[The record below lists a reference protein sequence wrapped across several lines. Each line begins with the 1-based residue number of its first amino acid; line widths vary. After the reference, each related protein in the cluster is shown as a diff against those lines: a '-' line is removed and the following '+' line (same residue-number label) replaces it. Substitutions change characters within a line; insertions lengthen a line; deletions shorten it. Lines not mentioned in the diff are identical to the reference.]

1 MAYWILMLCLFKRT
15 FLKQLPYRLK
25 TALLTTDMARRK
37 PEGLNNVPAAIFFCV
52 VFCLLIVNCLKLWL
66 LFCRCDITIA
76 TREGSRDALRQR
88 CFLRV
93 SKICWVVH
101 VLLGCVVCAFIIVPL
116 EQINLL
122 PWISFSSPSLE
133 SVDETDDISVEHIR
147 ELTVRARGKIERCCC
162 YMYEGESAGWLS
174 RRDQGHPNCM
184 GVAYSLI
191 LDSMVKTRLRFRIN
205 VERRNAQGTR
215 NNAVETHAGKKRTK
229 ETREKH

>member
-1 MAYWILMLCLFKRT
+1 MHLRNSRVSLTNIAYFLPSLRIDDSGQTMAYWILMLCLFKRT

-25 TALLTTDMARRK
+25 TALLTTDMATRK
-37 PEGLNNVPAAIFFCV
+37 PEGLNKVPAAIFFCV

-76 TREGSRDALRQR
+76 TRESSRDALRQR

-101 VLLGCVVCAFIIVPL
+101 VLLGCVICAFIIVPL

-133 SVDETDDISVEHIR
+133 SVDERMIYPWSIYANSQWEHG
-147 ELTVRARGKIERCCC
+147 GK
-162 YMYEGESAGWLS
+162 
-174 RRDQGHPNCM
+174 
-184 GVAYSLI
+184 
-191 LDSMVKTRLRFRIN
+191 
-205 VERRNAQGTR
+205 
-215 NNAVETHAGKKRTK
+215 
-229 ETREKH
+229 